1 MARRIVVWILGLT
14 VLGLVS
20 SLLFYTK
27 EAGIDVDRDRH
38 AAEPPASLTIRV
50 VASSDGGIS
59 VDGRSIDPTALANEV
74 ARIIVGTEEAALP
87 EPSFVIVVGEEI
99 DNARIIMIMEALQ
112 QGGASRVSLDTTP
125 NE

>member
-1 MARRIVVWILGLT
+1 M
-14 VLGLVS
+14 
-20 SLLFYTK
+20 
-27 EAGIDVDRDRH
+27 
-38 AAEPPASLTIRV
+38 
-50 VASSDGGIS
+50 
-59 VDGRSIDPTALANEV
+59 
-74 ARIIVGTEEAALP
+74 VGTEEAALP